1 MDATVKTESFLSS
14 TTYTITGDALSVR
27 AAVDDIMRRYHP
39 LGYGTMAK
47 YTETGAVVTRAN
59 SCD

>member
-1 MDATVKTESFLSS
+1 MEATVKEQREPSS
-14 TTYTITGDALSVR
+14 TTYTITGHPVHVR
-27 AAVDDIMRRYHP
+27 KVVDQIMRDFAP